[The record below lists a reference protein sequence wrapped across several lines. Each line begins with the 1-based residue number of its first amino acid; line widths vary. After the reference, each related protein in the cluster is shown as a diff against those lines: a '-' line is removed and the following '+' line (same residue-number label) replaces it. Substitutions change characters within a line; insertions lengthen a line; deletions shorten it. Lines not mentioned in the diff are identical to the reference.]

1 MSSGVYSYLWR
12 GIFSQLETPFG
23 IVGILQHFRELM
35 LSGLHHTKLEPSIW
49 EHFSLKRELNNITF
63 WTMWSRS
70 SWSYFKI
77 IIKQVM
83 EHYKT
88 NVLLLDTFIFRYFL
102 HHNLYY
108 FVFWSNTFHQIFV
121 GNNMPYVVNKQTR
134 AYFQVWIHQS
144 EANICFVGPIRLGLL
159 IDW

>member
-88 NVLLLDTFIFRYFL
+88 NVLLLDTFIFRYLLHQCITICTILFFEVTHFIRFL
-102 HHNLYY
+102 
-108 FVFWSNTFHQIFV
+108 SAT
-121 GNNMPYVVNKQTR
+121 
-134 AYFQVWIHQS
+134 
-144 EANICFVGPIRLGLL
+144 ICLT
-159 IDW
+159 